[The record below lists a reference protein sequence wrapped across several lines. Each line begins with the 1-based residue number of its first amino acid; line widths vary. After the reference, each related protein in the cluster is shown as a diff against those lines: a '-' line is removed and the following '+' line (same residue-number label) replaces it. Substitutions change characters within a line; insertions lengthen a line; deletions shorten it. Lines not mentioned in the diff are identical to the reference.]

1 MTETHLKY
9 IFMECGISTDE
20 KEFRRLY
27 SPEYVT
33 HKMTKQNFLNLNK
46 KTLCFDWVENDFEFV
61 EGRISCT
68 GVEII
73 FKNDRFRKIMVYPS
87 YDYTTGKIY
96 NQVLAIPDYTEKDRE
111 GRNKIKQSGH
121 IIRCQKDLEKY
132 FKKLFNKFECPL
144 VL

>member
-1 MTETHLKY
+1 MTETHFKY
-9 IFMECGISTDE
+9 ILMECGISTDE

-61 EGRISCT
+61 EGSISCT

-73 FKNDRFRKIMVYPS
+73 FKN
-87 YDYTTGKIY
+87 
-96 NQVLAIPDYTEKDRE
+96 E
-111 GRNKIKQSGH
+111 
-121 IIRCQKDLEKY
+121 
-132 FKKLFNKFECPL
+132 
-144 VL
+144 